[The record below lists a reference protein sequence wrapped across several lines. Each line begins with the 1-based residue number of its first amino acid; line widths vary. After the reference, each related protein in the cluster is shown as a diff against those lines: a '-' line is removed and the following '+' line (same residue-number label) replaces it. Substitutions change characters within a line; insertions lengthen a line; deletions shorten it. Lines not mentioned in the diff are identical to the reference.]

1 MHVLLDGPAAA
12 PRLTRLDE
20 HGAPS
25 ADPEPVDPDGLAE
38 RMRAIESA
46 ERPRWVW
53 DDTALRYPA
62 IVAAGVR
69 LARCHDLRLSRA
81 ILRRSARTAA
91 TPLAGSPRDGWDRE
105 PLPPAAPDAG
115 EALFD
120 LGADALGELPADAL
134 DEFARQRAAIAAS
147 TAPGALGTL
156 LALESAGA
164 LIAVELRRAGL
175 PWDRERHEAVLESV
189 LGPRPA
195 PGRRPRELERLLD
208 ELRAITGLRAL
219 NPDSPTVLV
228 AQLRSIGVMIG
239 STNQWELQEV
249 DHPAIPPLLEYKK
262 RARLMTANGWNW
274 LDAWVRGGRFRP
286 DYVPGGV
293 VTGRWATNGGGALQL
308 PAQLRG
314 AARADPGWRLVV
326 ADAAQLEPRILAALA
341 GDRAMREAG
350 RGRDLYRGMVDRGV
364 VATREHAKLGM
375 LGAMYGGTTGESARL
390 LPQLARA
397 FPRALAL
404 VEHAAR
410 EGEQGRVVSTL
421 LGRSSP
427 SPSTGWRA
435 LQARAAEPDAG
446 DVEQRRART
455 EARSWGRF
463 TRNFVVQGTA
473 AEWALAWMAAVRRGL
488 RGLPPA
494 TTPGLAPGPFG
505 EQAHLVYFLHD
516 EVIVHVPEEQA
527 ERAAEIVRESALE
540 AGRLL
545 FPGDPL
551 DVPVTAAIVE
561 DYEQA
566 K

>member
-1 MHVLLDGPAAA
+1 MLLDGPTAS

-20 HGAPS
+20 HGAPTS
-25 ADPEPVDPDGLAE
+25 PPEAVAPQLLAE
-38 RMRAIESA
+38 RMRAIEA
-46 ERPRWVW
+46 EEGPRWVW

-62 IVAAGVR
+62 LLAAGVR
-69 LARCHDLRLSRA
+69 LRRCHDLRLSRA
-81 ILRRSARTAA
+81 ILRRSARTADS
-91 TPLAGSPRDGWDRE
+91 PLAEAPLDGWDRE
-105 PLPPAAPDAG
+105 PLPPAAPDAE

-134 DEFARQRAAIAAS
+134 EEFARQRAALAAS
-147 TAPGALGTL
+147 SAPGALGTL

-175 PWDRERHEAVLESV
+175 PWDRARHEAVLEGV

-195 PGRRPRELERLLD
+195 AGRRPRELERILD
-208 ELRAITGLRAL
+208 ELRTVTGVRGL
-219 NPDSPTVLV
+219 NPDSPTALV
-228 AQLRSIGVMIG
+228 AQLRGIGIAVT
-239 STNQWELQEV
+239 STNQWELHEIE
-249 DHPAIPPLLEYKK
+249 HPAIAPLLEYKK

-308 PAQLRG
+308 PAQLRK

-341 GDRAMREAG
+341 GDLAMREAG
-350 RGRDLYRGMVDRGV
+350 RGRDLYQGMVDRGV
-364 VATREHAKLGM
+364 VERREHAKLGM

-397 FPRALAL
+397 YPRALAL

-427 SPSTGWRA
+427 WPSPEWRA
-435 LQARAAEPDAG
+435 LQARSAEPDAG
-446 DVEQRRART
+446 DGERRRART

-488 RGLPPA
+488 EQLPPA
-494 TTPGLAPGPFG
+494 ATTGAAPDAFAQ
-505 EQAHLVYFLHD
+505 QAHLVYFLHD
-516 EVIVHVPEEQA
+516 EVIVHAPEEQA
-527 ERAAEIVRESALE
+527 ERVTEIVREGALE

-561 DYEQA
+561 DYGQA